1 MVSALKGWIR
11 SSSSR
16 LAQLAARSYV
26 VGPELS
32 DALAGA
38 RRSATEGLSTSICYW
53 NADGDSPEQV
63 AAACVRAVDAVAQE
77 LPDAYLSL
85 KAPALKFD
93 RQALAPIVERAR
105 EKQVR
110 LHFDAL
116 APEAADETFAMIEGA
131 LARHPAFG
139 CTLPGRWARSLRD
152 AELAVDRGLHVR
164 VVKGQW
170 VDPAHPDID
179 LGGGYLAVI
188 DRLAGRARHV
198 SVATHDPD
206 LGREALQRLLKAG
219 TPCELELLFGLPMRA
234 PRKVA
239 AELGVK
245 TRVYLPYGHGWLPYV
260 FSQVRK
266 NPRVLGWLVRDLVQ
280 SVCAPPAGNSAR

>member
-1 MVSALKGWIR
+1 MVSDLKGWIR

-16 LAQLAARSYV
+16 LAQVAARAYV

-32 DALAGA
+32 DALASS
-38 RRSATEGLSTSICYW
+38 RRSAADGLSTSICYW

-63 AAACVRAVDAVAQE
+63 AAACVRAVDAIAAE
-77 LPDAYLSL
+77 MPDAYLSI

-116 APEAADETFAMIEGA
+116 APEAADETFAMIEDS
-131 LARHPAFG
+131 LSRHPDFG
-139 CTLPGRWARSLRD
+139 CTLPARWERSLRD

-170 VDPAHPDID
+170 VDPAHPDLD
-179 LGGGYLAVI
+179 LRAGYLAVI

-198 SVATHDPD
+198 AVATHDPD
-206 LGREALQRLLKAG
+206 LAREALQRLRKAG
-219 TPCELELLFGLPMRA
+219 TACELELLFGLPMRA

-266 NPRVLGWLVRDLVQ
+266 NPRMLGWLVRDLVQ
-280 SVCAPPAGNSAR
+280 SVCAPQSGS